1 MPPQSPRLAIGR
13 RESKPMRDMT
23 GSQESW
29 EKCLRWSCWKP
40 RRQRS
45 HYLRLYWSTNRHP
58 TQHAQRSRS
67 PTMRMY
73 PRDFPP
79 SRRKIPKRRAER
91 QVYEALAGSDRQGFV
106 YYEWRKGYGH
116 IELDFAVWVE
126 ELGRFAL
133 QVKGGHYL
141 LIDGEWHLKT
151 RNGVQPIAAS
161 PLDEAWLAA
170 LDLHD
175 DIEELAETAYN
186 PFVIPVVSF
195 TDMDPDE
202 AIVKLARRKGVHLVW
217 RTDDFMADLIATVRR
232 RGVPASLTMERISR
246 EVYAVTDGLIRLDV
260 PVGDETSQKAAR
272 PIALYLSVGGRNVLQ
287 VRTREMHLRFRT
299 VIGIGT
305 PQKGSDGRRR

>member
-1 MPPQSPRLAIGR
+1 
-13 RESKPMRDMT
+13 MRDMT

-45 HYLRLYWSTNRHP
+45 HYLRLYWSTNRPP

-91 QVYEALAGSDRQGFV
+91 QVYEALAGSDRRGFC

-141 LIDGEWHLKT
+141 LSDGEWRLKT
-151 RNGVQPIAAS
+151 RYGVQPIPAS
-161 PLDEAWLAA
+161 PLDGAWLAM

-186 PFVIPVVSF
+186 PFVISVLLFP
-195 TDMDPDE
+195 DMEPDP
-202 AIVKLARRKGVHLVW
+202 AIMKLACRKVYNGLLRFSGTNCLRAAVNYHL
-217 RTDDFMADLIATVRR
+217 
-232 RGVPASLTMERISR
+232 
-246 EVYAVTDGLIRLDV
+246 Y
-260 PVGDETSQKAAR
+260 Q
-272 PIALYLSVGGRNVLQ
+272 VLQ
-287 VRTREMHLRFRT
+287 AAGLTHGKGMQSYLCMMAVRLLNAPRAE
-299 VIGIGT
+299 G
-305 PQKGSDGRRR
+305 

>member
-1 MPPQSPRLAIGR
+1 MPPQSPRPAIGR

-45 HYLRLYWSTNRHP
+45 HYLRLYWSTNRPP

-67 PTMRMY
+67 ATMRMY

-91 QVYEALAGSDRQGFV
+91 QVYEALAGSDRRGFC

-141 LIDGEWHLKT
+141 LSDGEWRLKT
-151 RNGVQPIAAS
+151 RNGS
-161 PLDEAWLAA
+161 PADPYLA
-170 LDLHD
+170 
-175 DIEELAETAYN
+175 IGRGLAGCAG
-186 PFVIPVVSF
+186 P
-195 TDMDPDE
+195 
-202 AIVKLARRKGVHLVW
+202 ARRH
-217 RTDDFMADLIATVRR
+217 
-232 RGVPASLTMERISR
+232 
-246 EVYAVTDGLIRLDV
+246 
-260 PVGDETSQKAAR
+260 
-272 PIALYLSVGGRNVLQ
+272 
-287 VRTREMHLRFRT
+287 
-299 VIGIGT
+299 
-305 PQKGSDGRRR
+305 